1 MIFMTRVPMVNDG
14 IVRGVNCCYSSSE
27 KGKTTE
33 ETYEGYLS
41 VDYLIDGV
49 LILIFQVKK
58 VSSRQTNRKFIGRI
72 VHQQLHIN

>member
-1 MIFMTRVPMVNDG
+1 MVNDG

-41 VDYLIDGV
+41 VDY
-49 LILIFQVKK
+49 
-58 VSSRQTNRKFIGRI
+58 RI
-72 VHQQLHIN
+72 EDHRGYQI

>member
-1 MIFMTRVPMVNDG
+1 MDL
-14 IVRGVNCCYSSSE
+14 CWSDE

-41 VDYLIDGV
+41 VDYRYFSNLNLTRICWVNTV
-49 LILIFQVKK
+49 LLGQSCI

-72 VHQQLHIN
+72 VNQQLHIN